1 MIRKKK
7 VIAIIPVRKNS
18 LGIKN
23 KNLIVLNNKSLL
35 ERTIILSKKNKF
47 IDQTIVSTNCSKMY
61 KISKKY
67 NCNSKKLRPNYLSG
81 KYALTIDVIKHEIKI
96 NKLKDVF
103 ILLLQVTSPFRSQIL
118 TNRFLNK
125 FNKNKNYKSSVS
137 VSKID
142 HPHPYKVQVIRN
154 KKLKSM
160 LGRESMVP
168 RQKLP
173 LTYAPN
179 GLFYITHSNEILKN
193 KSFFTNSTLPFL
205 VKGPVSL
212 NLDNSLDVILMNVLK
227 KKFLLD

>member
-1 MIRKKK
+1 M
-7 VIAIIPVRKNS
+7 
-18 LGIKN
+18 
-23 KNLIVLNNKSLL
+23 
-35 ERTIILSKKNKF
+35 
-47 IDQTIVSTNCSKMY
+47 
-61 KISKKY
+61 
-67 NCNSKKLRPNYLSG
+67 SG

-227 KKFLLD
+227 KFLLD